1 MCYALILQDLSGTI
15 RKIAKFLGKSLSEEV
30 VSRIAD
36 HCSLE
41 NMRSNKML
49 NLDYQRDYAAI
60 DDTLGGFINKGTVN
74 REY

>member
-1 MCYALILQDLSGTI
+1 MICAILQDLPGTI